1 MNTINPTKESTE
13 LSIQEKTAILS
24 RLDAKTLELSYE
36 TIPHTKVSPDY
47 NICVGITAG
56 TKGYAYMTFQGP
68 DDYCFLMETNKE
80 RKIAKITKTP
90 IHQSMSVYSNGT
102 LFYGTI
108 LPSCFIIEDILS
120 YQGVP
125 TKSLLFSEKL
135 GFLEKFMNTWSG
147 QQRFHIAPLWYVTK
161 IESYDCLYDVP
172 ETIRSSSSPSNQP
185 FHHIQYRCLNK
196 TAPYLKVFPAKK
208 TIGAEKKSTT
218 NNGAMDNYELY
229 IPWRNANL
237 SKPQYRQ
244 STIFLVKADLA
255 FDIYRLYAYGANKS
269 RVYYNVAYIKNY
281 KTSVF
286 MNSLFRRIKENQNLD
301 AIEESDDEEDF
312 QDISFDKYVDLS
324 KELLMEFR
332 FHYKFKKWMPI
343 RVVDSRQKVVHIGLL

>member
-1 MNTINPTKESTE
+1 MNTSNE
-13 LSIQEKTAILS
+13 LSINEKTAILS
-24 RLDAKTLELSYE
+24 RFDAKILELSYE

-47 NICVGITAG
+47 NVCVGITSG
-56 TKGYAYMTFQGP
+56 GKGYAYMTFQGP
-68 DDYCFLMETNKE
+68 QDYCFLMETNKE

-90 IHQSMSVYSNGT
+90 IDHSMSIFANGT

-108 LPSCFIIEDILS
+108 LPTTFIIEDILS

-147 QQRFHIAPLWYVTK
+147 QQKFHIAPLWPVIK
-161 IESYDCLYDVP
+161 DDSYDCLYDVP
-172 ETIRSSSSPSNQP
+172 ETFRQQP

-196 TAPYLKVFPAKK
+196 TAPYLNVFPAKK
-208 TIGAEKKSTT
+208 TIGAEKRGTT
-218 NNGAMDNYELY
+218 TGSKDVYELY
-229 IPWRNANL
+229 IPWRHVNP

-244 STIFLVKADLA
+244 PTIFLVKADLS

-281 KTSVF
+281 KASVF

-301 AIEESDDEEDF
+301 AIEESDDEEEF
-312 QDISFDKYVDLS
+312 EDISFDKYVDLS

-332 FHYKFKKWMPI
+332 FHPKFKKWVPI
-343 RVVDSRQKVVHIGLL
+343 KVVDSRQKVVHIGLL

>member
-1 MNTINPTKESTE
+1 MTSINMISSE
-13 LSIQEKTAILS
+13 LSVQEKTMILS

-56 TKGYAYMTFQGP
+56 AKGYAYMTFQGP
-68 DDYCFLMETNKE
+68 QDYCFLMETNKE
-80 RKIAKITKTP
+80 KKIARITKTK
-90 IHQSMSVYSNGT
+90 IDDSMSVFANGT

-108 LPSCFIIEDILS
+108 LPSSFIIEDILS

-147 QQRFHIAPLWYVTK
+147 QQRFHIAPLWAVK
-161 IESYDCLYDVP
+161 KDDLYDCLYDVP
-172 ETIRSSSSPSNQP
+172 ETIKTACPP

-196 TAPYLKVFPAKK
+196 TAPYLNIFPAKK
-208 TIGAEKKSTT
+208 TIGAEKKSPGLT
-218 NNGAMDNYELY
+218 DNYELF
-229 IPWRNANL
+229 IPWRNVNI

-244 STIFLVKADLA
+244 PTVFLVKADLS

-269 RVYYNVAYIKNY
+269 RIYYNVAYIKNY
-281 KTSVF
+281 KTSIF
-286 MNSLFRRIKENQNLD
+286 MNGLFRRIKENQNLD

-312 QDISFDKYVDLS
+312 QDISFDKYVDLR
-324 KELLMEFR
+324 KELLMEFV
-332 FHYKFKKWMPI
+332 FNYKFKKWVPI
-343 RVVDSRQKVVHIGLL
+343 KVVDSRQKVVHIGLL